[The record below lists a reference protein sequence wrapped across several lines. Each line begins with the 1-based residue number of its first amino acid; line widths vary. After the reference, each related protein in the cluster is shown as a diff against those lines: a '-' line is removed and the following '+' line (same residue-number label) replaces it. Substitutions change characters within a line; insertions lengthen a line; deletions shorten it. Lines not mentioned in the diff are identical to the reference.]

1 MDFDKIFELAKQ
13 KGPKRLVVACG
24 ESGEF
29 FEPILE
35 AKYMGL
41 VSPIL
46 LGGGNFNIKDKE
58 VEYIHEPD
66 LGKARARAINMV
78 KEGEAEIFME
88 AATLSR
94 SLFELFGEKKIGVKK
109 RGILSHIFL
118 FESLKDGRMT
128 MFTDTYINDYPDI
141 KDKVDIVENA
151 IEVVR
156 ILGID
161 TPKIAAL
168 AALEQ
173 VNPALISTIDAAAL
187 SKMSERG
194 QFGTAIVEGPLA
206 MDNAE
211 SASAAR
217 HKGIDSSV
225 PGDVDIY
232 LFPDIESAY
241 LTTQFLFI
249 LGNVPHAGILGGIN
263 IPIVILTPLDTK
275 SSCLFN
281 IALAVLQ

>member
-13 KGPKRLVVACG
+13 KGPKRLVVTSG
-24 ESGEF
+24 EGGEF
-29 FEPILE
+29 FGPILE
-35 AKYMGL
+35 AKHMGL

-46 LGGGNFNIKDKE
+46 LGGGNFNIKDEE

-94 SLFELFGEKKIGVKK
+94 SLFELLDEKKIGVRK
-109 RGILSHIFL
+109 RGVLSHVFL
-118 FESLKDGRMT
+118 FESLKDRRMT
-128 MFTDTYINDYPDI
+128 ILTDTYINDYPDI

-151 IEVVR
+151 IDVAN
-156 ILGID
+156 IID
-161 TPKIAAL
+161 ISPPKIAAL
-168 AALEQ
+168 AALEL

-217 HKGIDSSV
+217 HKGINSPV

-241 LTTQFLFI
+241 MTAQFLFI
-249 LGNVPHAGILGGIN
+249 LGNVRHAGILGGVN
-263 IPIVILTPLDTK
+263 IPIVTLTPLDTK